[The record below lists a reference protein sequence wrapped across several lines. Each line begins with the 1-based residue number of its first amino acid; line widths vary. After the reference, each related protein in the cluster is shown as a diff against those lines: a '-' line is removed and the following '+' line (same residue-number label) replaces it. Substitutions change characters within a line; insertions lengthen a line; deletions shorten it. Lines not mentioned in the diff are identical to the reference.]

1 MIGARI
7 VMSGAAIIL
16 GVSLYN
22 LATRSLL
29 GVDVIGNELRI
40 ALNVLS
46 SAVIVTSA
54 VFTFRRSSNRVIRA
68 LMVIAALLAVLGTLL
83 MLADAIRH

>member
-1 MIGARI
+1 
-7 VMSGAAIIL
+7 MSGAAIIL

>member
-1 MIGARI
+1 M
-7 VMSGAAIIL
+7 
-16 GVSLYN
+16 
-22 LATRSLL
+22 
-29 GVDVIGNELRI
+29 IGNELRI

-54 VFTFRRSSNRVIRA
+54 VFTFRRSSNRGIRA